1 VPGGDEADP
10 SWLVTSED
18 PEADMAEL
26 CYIPTLGGGFGF
38 TWSEVER
45 WPLSRK
51 RRMLD
56 WLRNRR
62 EREAK
67 ALAGK
72 GGTGVRAGA
81 DDFQR
86 MSPPRGADDF
96 QRMSPPRGP
105 SLSRPGPP

>member
-1 VPGGDEADP
+1 
-10 SWLVTSED
+10 
-18 PEADMAEL
+18 MAEL
-26 CYIPTLGGGFGF
+26 CYIPTLGGGFAGLS
-38 TWSEVER
+38 WSVIER

-86 MSPPRGADDF
+86 MSPPRG
-96 QRMSPPRGP
+96 P
-105 SLSRPGPP
+105 SLSKPGPP

>member
-1 VPGGDEADP
+1 VLSGDPDGE
-10 SWLVTSED
+10 
-18 PEADMAEL
+18 MAEL

-72 GGTGVRAGA
+72 GGAGA
-81 DDFQR
+81 R
-86 MSPPRGADDF
+86 TPGVPRF
-96 QRMSPPRGP
+96 TPPRGP
-105 SLSRPGPP
+105 SLSQPGPP

>member
-1 VPGGDEADP
+1 MVALDPIALAPGDEADP
-10 SWLVTSED
+10 AWLVISED
-18 PEADMAEL
+18 PLGEMAEL

-45 WPLSRK
+45 WPVSRK
-51 RRMLD
+51 CRMLD

-72 GGTGVRAGA
+72 GGSSPGTRE
-81 DDFQR
+81 
-86 MSPPRGADDF
+86 PPRFA
-96 QRMSPPRGP
+96 PPSGP
-105 SLSRPGPP
+105 TLSQPGPP

>member
-1 VPGGDEADP
+1 MPGDELEP
-10 SWLVTSED
+10 SWLVLSED
-18 PEADMAEL
+18 PDAEMAEL

-51 RRMLD
+51 YRMLD
-56 WLRNRR
+56 WLRNRQ

-72 GGTGVRAGA
+72 GGSGSSTGSAPE
-81 DDFQR
+81 F
-86 MSPPRGADDF
+86 
-96 QRMSPPRGP
+96 SPPRGP
-105 SLSRPGPP
+105 TLSQPGPP